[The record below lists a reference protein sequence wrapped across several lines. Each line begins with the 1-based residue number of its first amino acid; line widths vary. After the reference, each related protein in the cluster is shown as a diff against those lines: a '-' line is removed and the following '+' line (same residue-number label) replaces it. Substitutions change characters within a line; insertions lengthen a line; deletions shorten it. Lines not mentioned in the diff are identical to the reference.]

1 MEKDALKESVVRS
14 LDGSSPGIFPYLPYI
29 LQDLWELG
37 ADPSTVLRLVKQHL
51 QKKPLRILDAG
62 CGKGAV
68 SIRLASELDCRIT
81 GIDAM
86 PEFIEDARA
95 MAEKKG
101 LSNCCNFV
109 VGDIRKEIP
118 RIGKYD
124 LLIMG
129 AVGNVLGNVLETL
142 SFLSKALDS
151 PGYIILD
158 DAWLE
163 DDSPVKYDRCLRKS
177 DFCAQIGQAG
187 FEIVEEVIF
196 DKEAARESE
205 KYMFGPMKNRA
216 EELMEMYPEKKQL
229 FRNYLENQEYEFQM
243 LLTYLTAATWLLK
256 DNKTELNTP

>member
-68 SIRLASELDCRIT
+68 SIRLASELNCRIT

-101 LSNCCNFV
+101 LSNCCNFE

-118 RIGKYD
+118 RIGKHD
-124 LLIMG
+124 LVIMG

-142 SFLSKALDS
+142 SFLRKALDS

-163 DDSPVKYDRCLRKS
+163 DDSQVKYDRCLRKS
-177 DFCAQIGQAG
+177 DFYAQIGQAG

-196 DKEAARESE
+196 DKESVKESE
-205 KYMFGPMKNRA
+205 KYMFEPMKKRA
-216 EELMEMYPEKKQL
+216 EELMEMYPEKKLL
-229 FRNYLENQEYEFQM
+229 FRNYLENQEYEFQL
-243 LLTYLTAATWLLK
+243 LLTHLTTATWLLK